1 VEHDLVREPTPILD
15 RVEDALFGITL
26 QGSRMSDI
34 SIRPIVE
41 AFYRASAERDVAR
54 VATFIADDVDW
65 LVQGPVDLF
74 AFFGQRHGKAAVLEG
89 YREIARKLEITAY
102 KVETLLV
109 DGDRA
114 AALIRMTAVVLET
127 GKVMSVRTSQFSRF
141 RDGRMVEMRAVLD
154 SYDMVEQVLGK
165 PFDLAPHLAPEMAG

>member
-1 VEHDLVREPTPILD
+1 MTE
-15 RVEDALFGITL
+15 
-26 QGSRMSDI
+26 S

-54 VATFIADDVDW
+54 VMAFIADDVNW

-89 YREIARKLEITAY
+89 YREVGLRLDVTAY
-102 KVETLLV
+102 QVETLLV

-114 AALIRMTAVVLET
+114 AALIRLTSVVRAT
-127 GKVMSVRTSQFSRF
+127 DKVMSVRTSQFSRF
-141 RDGRMVEMRAVLD
+141 RDGKIIEMHAIVD
-154 SYDMVEQVLGK
+154 SYDMVEQTLGRS
-165 PFDLAPHLAPEMAG
+165 FDLAPELAPELCG